1 MCWISDWLRGY
12 LLSRVLFLP
21 WISDWYLNF
30 DMIRFVVLHLTSLQL
45 PHMPLYQ
52 LHPFLVAPAVLVLVS
67 EYAFPRIY
75 DGQAYDSVLVG
86 KVLSS

>member
-1 MCWISDWLRGY
+1 
-12 LLSRVLFLP
+12 
-21 WISDWYLNF
+21 
-30 DMIRFVVLHLTSLQL
+30 MIRFVVLHLTSLQL
-45 PHMPLYQ
+45 PHMPLFQ

-67 EYAFPRIY
+67 EYAFPRIF